1 MVSYN
6 KYQQF
11 KDRLYKFEY
20 NNKEKLID
28 SQDIRK
34 KTSSE
39 NRSIKTVFEESL
51 GCKYNYY
58 SCNQCSFKTKIN
70 CELMEHSNNQHC
82 QPQNS
87 NIEKKTDKEDTPKI
101 KSKIVY
107 EKTFQLNKWQ

>member
-1 MVSYN
+1 MGGGGVP
-6 KYQQF
+6 QLD
-11 KDRLYKFEY
+11 DRGMTWGEGGVQEPPKRWRNFCTAPK
-20 NNKEKLID
+20 NKEKLID

-70 CELMEHSNNQHC
+70 CELIEHRNNQHC

-87 NIEKKTDKEDTPKI
+87 NIEKKTDKRR
-101 KSKIVY
+101 Y
-107 EKTFQLNKWQ
+107 A

>member
-1 MVSYN
+1 MVEMFWLPLSSKTDYTLLLLFI
-6 KYQQF
+6 KIE
-11 KDRLYKFEY
+11 YK
-20 NNKEKLID
+20 NKEKLID

-70 CELMEHSNNQHC
+70 CELMEHSNNRHC

-87 NIEKKTDKEDTPKI
+87 NMEKKTDKEDTLK
-101 KSKIVY
+101 
-107 EKTFQLNKWQ
+107 LNLR